1 MSLTCRNALQLL
13 EENTS
18 GADDERLD
26 RMDFI
31 VDVGEFQRLQ
41 QEGAAVLQNVRD
53 GVKRQQVQL

>member
-1 MSLTCRNALQLL
+1 LQLL